1 LLSTSVIYR
10 ALNPSR
16 YYTHATVKSTAL
28 AFGEGLR
35 DTWDWQKGDIL
46 TIYALNDIDIPPVV
60 YGALHAGGVVS
71 PANPSYS
78 AEELAFMLSDSGAS
92 SIVTQKALLP
102 VAVKAAKI
110 AKLPNDRIILLGE
123 ERDPEVRFKHFTSIR
138 KTSATSRYR
147 RRKLN
152 PDRDLAFLAYSSGTT
167 GLPKGVM
174 LSHRNIVAD
183 VLMLTGCMGKYYSWD
198 KDKFLGVLP
207 FFHIY
212 GKSITRKASWALAE
226 PRRAAHASA
235 VRTKRDCVEADVGV
249 LVQDSRAL
257 FTSPCIAGSSLS

>member
-1 LLSTSVIYR
+1 MIYR
-10 ALNPSR
+10 ALTPSR

-35 DTWDWQKGDIL
+35 DIWEWQKGDIL

-71 PANPSYS
+71 PANPAYS
-78 AEELAFMLSDSGAS
+78 AEELAFMLSDSGAK

-102 VAVKAAKI
+102 VALKAAKI

-123 ERDPEVRFKHFTSIR
+123 ERDPEMRFKHFTSIR
-138 KTSATSRYR
+138 KISGTSRYR

-174 LSHRNIVAD
+174 LSHRNIIAD
-183 VLMLTGCMGKYYSWD
+183 VLMVTGSMGKYYSWD

-212 GKSITRKASWALAE
+212 GKSMRWRFL
-226 PRRAAHASA
+226 
-235 VRTKRDCVEADVGV
+235 C
-249 LVQDSRAL
+249 LSRAERHCVCSTGPQNRIL
-257 FTSPCIAGSSLS
+257 